1 MEAVRCIREQAPR
14 KARSLE
20 DLGEVSVLYGMW
32 FNGRT
37 KVGGERSGGDR
48 VEWSGEG
55 GEGGAALS
63 S

>member
-1 MEAVRCIREQAPR
+1 MEVIRCIREQAPR

-20 DLGEVSVLYGMW
+20 DLGEVSVLYGMR
-32 FNGRT
+32 FKGRT
-37 KVGGERSGGDR
+37 KVGGEGRGEDR

>member
-1 MEAVRCIREQAPR
+1 MRF
-14 KARSLE
+14 K
-20 DLGEVSVLYGMW
+20 
-32 FNGRT
+32 GRT
-37 KVGGERSGGDR
+37 KVGGEGRGEDR

>member
-1 MEAVRCIREQAPR
+1 MEVVRCIREQAPR

-32 FNGRT
+32 FKGRA
-37 KVGGERSGGDR
+37 KVGGEDSGGDR

-55 GEGGAALS
+55 WEGGAALS

>member
-1 MEAVRCIREQAPR
+1 MEVIRCIREQAPT

-20 DLGEVSVLYGMW
+20 DLGEVSVLYGMR
-32 FNGRT
+32 FKGRT
-37 KVGGERSGGDR
+37 KVGGEGSGEDR